1 MEERRTGIIINS
13 ARVTGDNCE
22 KGFET
27 LALLSFWED
36 SKEVSLTFE
45 AEKDIAAGENLTI
58 SFNVRHI
65 FDLLEKIQEGKN
77 E

>member
-22 KGFET
+22 EGFET

-36 SKEVSLTFE
+36 SKEVSLTFG
-45 AEKDIAAGENLTI
+45 AEKGIEAGENLTL
-58 SFNVRHI
+58 SFNVLHI
-65 FDLLEKIQEGKN
+65 FDLLERIQEEKN

>member
-22 KGFET
+22 EGVET

-45 AEKDIAAGENLTI
+45 AEKGIEAGENLTL
-58 SFNVRHI
+58 SFNMLHI
-65 FDLLEKIQEGKN
+65 FDLLEKYRREKN